1 MNNSYLENIIF
12 FYILKNLDLVQVFK
26 GGYFTNPVLKQL
38 FDVVKPHILDYRQE
52 PTERQTIDLVKLNGL
67 DDKITEDTI
76 HALWE
81 SRNMVNQYTDEWLS
95 QNTHAFGEWQNLMS
109 GLRRVI
115 EYV

>member
-38 FDVVKPHILDYRQE
+38 FDIVKPHILDYRQE
-52 PTERQTIDLVKLNGL
+52 PTERQTIDLVKLHGL
-67 DDKITEDTI
+67 DDKITDDTI

-81 SRNMVNQYTDEWLS
+81 SRNMVNQYTK
-95 QNTHAFGEWQNLMS
+95 
-109 GLRRVI
+109 I
-115 EYV
+115 